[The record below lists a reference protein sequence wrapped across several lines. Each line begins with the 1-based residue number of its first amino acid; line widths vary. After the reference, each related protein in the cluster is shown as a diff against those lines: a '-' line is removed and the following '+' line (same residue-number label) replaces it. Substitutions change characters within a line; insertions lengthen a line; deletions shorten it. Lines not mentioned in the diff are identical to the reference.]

1 MKYLCLVYHDEDAKV
16 AERPKAELEAI
27 QNDVRAFI
35 GELRQA
41 GRHIVASPLQPPDTA
56 ATLRVSKGA
65 LLISDGPFVE
75 TKEQLAGFYLFEA
88 RDLND
93 ALRIAAKT
101 PSARFG
107 SIEVRPLNESMYM
120 AGDDSS

>member
-16 AERPKAELEAI
+16 AERPKEELEAI
-27 QNDVRAFI
+27 QRDVREFI
-35 GELRQA
+35 SDLRQA
-41 GRHIVASPLQPPDTA
+41 GRHIVASPLQPPESA
-56 ATLRVSKGA
+56 ATIRVERETIT
-65 LLISDGPFVE
+65 ISDGPFIE
-75 TKEQLAGFYLFEA
+75 TKEHLAGFYLFEA

-93 ALRIAAKT
+93 AVRIAART

-120 AGDDSS
+120 AASD

>member
-16 AERPKAELEAI
+16 AERPKEELEAI
-27 QNDVRAFI
+27 QRDVWEFI

-41 GRHIVASPLQPPDTA
+41 GRHIVASPLQPPETA
-56 ATLRVSKGA
+56 ATIRVERDSMT
-65 LLISDGPFVE
+65 ISDGPFVE
-75 TKEQLAGFYLFEA
+75 TKEHLAGFYLFEA

-93 ALRIAAKT
+93 AVRIAART

-120 AGDDSS
+120 AGGE